1 MNRARLR
8 ANNIL
13 KGLAVETKR
22 QGSVLK
28 HQVPVGRVAGVDSTE
43 LLSQWPLHARARTH
57 THTHTHT
64 HTAVILSQQK
74 HYEPAVFVSRTD
86 CSL

>member
-1 MNRARLR
+1 MNSAGLH

-28 HQVPVGRVAGVDSTE
+28 HQVPLSRVAGVDSTE
-43 LLSQWPLHARARTH
+43 LFSQ
-57 THTHTHT
+57 
-64 HTAVILSQQK
+64 
-74 HYEPAVFVSRTD
+74 
-86 CSL
+86 